1 MIYLD
6 LIYNLALL
14 IALSIVSGFIRR
26 NSSSSTRHELL
37 QGLLFG
43 VTVVIGMIKPLE
55 ITPGL
60 FFDGRSVIISL
71 CALFFGPVAVG
82 ITSTIAIVL
91 RYFQGGIGTLTG
103 ISVILSSSLIG
114 LMYHYNLQ
122 HKAQQFRLITLW
134 KFGIVVHIFMLILM
148 LTLPFGVAMKALSEI
163 ALPVILIYPLATILV
178 GKILSD
184 QLTNDRYMKEISESR
199 EQFRTTLYS
208 IGDAVITTDAS
219 GHILLMNSVAES
231 LTDWTFDEAHG
242 RKLTEVF
249 NVISEETLAPVED
262 PSVRVMKEGTVVGLA
277 NHTLL
282 IAKDGTQRAIADS
295 GAPIRNQAGEVT
307 GVVLVF
313 HDQTSER
320 LAEQQLR
327 DSEQKYRALF
337 ENMASGSCLNEVLYE
352 DGIAVDYRIWEAN
365 PAFGRILGVDISDVV
380 GKRASEVYGSTDIPF
395 FGIYAKVAKT
405 GYPGSFEGYFAPGN
419 KHLQVTV
426 GCPRPG
432 YFSTV
437 FIDVTE
443 RKQAEERLKRI
454 EWMLSKQ
461 PTGQQ
466 YEHEPYPSDENGG
479 DQSGIITR
487 SISHHT
493 LVAIVSDVLDLLGTS
508 ITIYEDSGACVL
520 NAIASGWSRLI
531 NTIPASRMHQD
542 APNMGVCSFN
552 IRMVSRQTMKTGQ
565 PQDAPCRCGL
575 QVFSVPVF
583 ASSQAI
589 GAICMGYGDPPRDI
603 EVLTKLADDLK
614 LDLSELQKEAAAYDT
629 RPTYIVEMA
638 KQRLHSAAQLIGY
651 MIEAK
656 TAENQ
661 RAAME
666 LQLRQVQKMD
676 AIGRLAGGVAHDF
689 NNMLSVILGYADI
702 AMKQLSPSDPI
713 YDDINEIHKAGQRS
727 AELTN
732 QLLAFSRNQ
741 VITPKVL
748 DVNSIIPQM
757 LNMLRRLLGEHIN
770 LIWTP
775 CIGPLW
781 IHMDNSQLDQILANL
796 LVNAKDAL
804 PTGGHV
810 TISTCQCTLEEPE
823 SDLHT
828 DFVPGDYAKIQVI
841 DNGIGMDDATITNLF
856 EPFFTTKPSGRGTGL
871 GLATV
876 YGIIKQN
883 RGMVGVKSK
892 PGCGSTF
899 NIYIPRYNQESAI
912 EVAEIPHITDYTGH
926 ETVLIVEDE
935 TAVLQLAE
943 SILSRLGYQVLS
955 SSKPHKAISI
965 AESYSDGIDLLITD
979 VVMPVM
985 NGKEL
990 HDRIRHIRP
999 SIKTIYMSGYTAD
1012 VIANNGILDD
1022 DAAFLQKPFTNES
1035 LAQLVRATLDNK
1047 RSSDM

>member
-26 NSSSSTRHELL
+26 NSTRSTQHAVL

-43 VTVVIGMIKPLE
+43 VTVMIGMISPLE
-55 ITPGL
+55 ITAGL

-71 CALFFGPVAVG
+71 CALFFGPVAVA

-91 RYFQGGIGTLTG
+91 RYYQGGIGTLTG
-103 ISVILSSSLIG
+103 ISVILSSTLIG
-114 LMYHYNLQ
+114 LIYYYSHH
-122 HKAQQFRLITLW
+122 HKTQQFKSFTLW
-134 KFGIVVHIFMLILM
+134 IFGIVVHIFMLILM
-148 LTLPFGVAMKALSEI
+148 FTLPLNVAMKAITQI
-163 ALPVILIYPLATILV
+163 ALPVIIIYPLATILV

-184 QLTNDRYMKEISESR
+184 QLANDRYMKELSSSR
-199 EQFRTTLYS
+199 EQFRTTLFS
-208 IGDAVITTDAS
+208 IGDAVITTDTS
-219 GHILLMNSVAES
+219 GSISLMNNVAES
-231 LTDWTFDEAHG
+231 LTGWSIDEAQG
-242 RKLTEVF
+242 RKLSEVF
-249 NVISEETLAPVED
+249 NIVSEETLAPVED
-262 PSVRVMKEGTVVGLA
+262 PSVRVLDEGAVVGLA

-295 GAPIRNQAGEVT
+295 GAPIRNEAGAVT

-327 DSEQKYRALF
+327 ESESKYRALF
-337 ENMASGSCLNEVLYE
+337 ENMASGSCLSEVVYK
-352 DGIAVDYRIWEAN
+352 DGVAVDYRIWEVN
-365 PAFGRILGVDISDVV
+365 PAFGRILGIDPSCVD
-380 GKRASEVYGSTDIPF
+380 GKLASEVYGTTDIPF
-395 FGIYAKVAKT
+395 FGIYTKVAKT
-405 GYPGSFEGYFAPGN
+405 GHPGCFEGYFAPGH
-419 KHLQVTV
+419 KHLQITV
-426 GCPRPG
+426 GCPRPNF
-432 YFSTV
+432 FSTV
-437 FIDVTE
+437 FIDITE
-443 RKQAEERLKRI
+443 RKQAEERLKSI
-454 EWMLSKQ
+454 EWMLSKK
-461 PTGQQ
+461 PTGQR
-466 YEHEPYPSDENGG
+466 YEREALSTDVSAPSH
-479 DQSGIITR
+479 SGIITR

-493 LVAIVSDVLDLLGTS
+493 LMTIISDVLDLLGTS
-508 ITIYEDSGACVL
+508 ISIYEDTGDCVL
-520 NAIASGWSRLI
+520 NAITSGWSRLI
-531 NTIPASRMHQD
+531 NTIPANRIHQD
-542 APNMGVCSFN
+542 APSTGVCNYTTST
-552 IRMVSRQTMKTGQ
+552 VSRQTMMNAE
-565 PQDAPCRCGL
+565 PQEATCLCGL
-575 QVFSVPVF
+575 QIYSVPVF
-583 ASSQAI
+583 AGGQAV
-589 GAICMGYGDPPRDI
+589 GAISLGYGDPPVDI
-603 EVLTKLADDLK
+603 DVLQKLSDEYQLN
-614 LDLSELQKEAAAYDT
+614 LSELQREAAAYDT
-629 RPTYIVEMA
+629 RPPYIIEMA
-638 KQRLHSAAQLIGY
+638 KQRLQSAAQLIGY
-651 MIEAK
+651 MVEAK

-676 AIGRLAGGVAHDF
+676 AVGRLAGGVAHDF

-748 DVNSIIPQM
+748 DVNRIIPQM
-757 LNMLRRLLGEHIN
+757 LNMLRRLLGEHLN
-770 LIWTP
+770 LTWTP

-781 IHMDNSQLDQILANL
+781 IRMDNSQLDQILANL

-804 PTGGHV
+804 PNGGHV
-810 TISTCQCTLEEPE
+810 TIKTCNSTLHEPE

-828 DFVPGDYAKIQVI
+828 DFIAGDYVKIQVI
-841 DNGIGMDDATITNLF
+841 DDGCGMDDATITNLF
-856 EPFFTTKPSGRGTGL
+856 EPFFTTKPTGHGTGL

-883 RGMVGVKSK
+883 RGMVGVTSK

-899 NIYIPRYNQESAI
+899 TIYIPRYNPGTTIDSSEK
-912 EVAEIPHITDYTGH
+912 PRNTDYSGD
-926 ETVLIVEDE
+926 ETVLVVEDE

-943 SILSRLGYQVLS
+943 SILTRRGYKVLTS
-955 SSKPHKAISI
+955 SQPHKAISL
-965 AESYSDGIDLLITD
+965 AESYDHDIHLVITD

-990 HDRIRHIRP
+990 HDRIRSIRP
-999 SIKTIYMSGYTAD
+999 SIKTIFMSGYTAD

-1035 LAQLVRATLDNK
+1035 LAQLVRDTLDNR
-1047 RSSDM
+1047 RSNVV